1 MTTGPDLDAPTLGE
15 IARVVYAIQ
24 QDVRGF
30 RTEHVR
36 SDVYTVAHTAL
47 KDRITDLE
55 REIAAAAAARQ
66 ADRRLVAGS
75 LLAAALSLVVQFVQS
90 R

>member
-1 MTTGPDLDAPTLGE
+1 MTTGPDIDAPTLGE

-36 SDVYTVAHTAL
+36 ADVYAVAHQAL
-47 KDRITDLE
+47 VDRVTHLE
-55 REIAAAAAARQ
+55 REIASAAAARA

-75 LLAAALSLVVQFVQS
+75 LLAAGLSLAVQFIQS